1 MAGRRIFHYWGEMIT
16 YLGMTMPMA
25 IWSTITWIKM
35 EYHRGKVAFYFRL
48 EKEAEQYEVPNRNL
62 EIAKLLGDA

>member
-1 MAGRRIFHYWGEMIT
+1 
-16 YLGMTMPMA
+16 MPMA

-35 EYHRGKVAFYFRL
+35 EYHRGKIDFYFRL